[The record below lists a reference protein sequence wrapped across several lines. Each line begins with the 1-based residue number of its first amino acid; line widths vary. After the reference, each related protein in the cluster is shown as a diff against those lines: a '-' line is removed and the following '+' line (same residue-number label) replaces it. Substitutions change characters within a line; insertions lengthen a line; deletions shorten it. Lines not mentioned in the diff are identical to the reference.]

1 MHFVHWDPGAVGDS
15 LPRLPNQFL
24 QLHLYLVSVV
34 CFAGSDAVFA
44 LHSYDERSRE
54 TVGTRYGV
62 EEGVRDFRLGVCGD
76 GIS

>member
-1 MHFVHWDPGAVGDS
+1 MGHS

-24 QLHLYLVSVV
+24 QLYLYPISVV
-34 CFAGSDAVFA
+34 CFAESDAVFA
-44 LHSYDERSRE
+44 LHSYDERSRK

-62 EEGVRDFRLGVCGD
+62 EEGVRDFRLGVCCN